1 MQKEA
6 TSQMLFSPPNTKKGP
21 LGPLGPLGHGH
32 LQFSIC
38 MKLKGFCGIRVTAV
52 RVPSTKRKGRRK
64 PIKIAASAMEP
75 LWKRNNTPRTFAK
88 FRLVLVVE
96 PPQQVSI
103 YILYIISTGVNHPKS
118 KTKPK
123 ELDERAP
130 INANA
135 TESSISSTDAC
146 RTFSEVDIKES
157 RGITWYYVVSRSRV
171 QRWIAPRDVVQT
183 LSNMYNCGNTG
194 NPTSIH
200 LKIPGGS
207 KLPLR
212 STYQST
218 VRATIIS
225 SQKALMTFQLQS
237 TKMQYLE
244 VTEIIK
250 GRFLPYFALRL
261 DTVTL
266 QSLEEYKSWTDLTMD
281 FEGHCKNLTVHT
293 KSS

>member
-1 MQKEA
+1 MAKHTRSSHCCSYAKRSSIPDAFLPTKQ
-6 TSQMLFSPPNTKKGP
+6 KKGP

-96 PPQQVSI
+96 PPQQSI
-103 YILYIISTGVNHPKS
+103 YLYIISTGVNHPKS
-118 KTKPK
+118 RTKPK

-146 RTFSEVDIKES
+146 RTFSAEVDIKES
-157 RGITWYYVVSRSRV
+157 RGITWYYVVSRSHV
-171 QRWIAPRDVVQT
+171 QRWIAPGDVVQT

-207 KLPLR
+207 KLSLR

-244 VTEIIK
+244 VTENQCKIS
-250 GRFLPYFALRL
+250 ALFCP
-261 DTVTL
+261 
-266 QSLEEYKSWTDLTMD
+266 KI
-281 FEGHCKNLTVHT
+281 GHCDFAILGGIQKLD
-293 KSS
+293 